1 MTTTISAEWIDRS
14 LPGVKPG
21 SAEWMQFMS
30 ASKIAA
36 VMGHSTYDSW
46 FSLWHRMKGNILP
59 DPDDDQTRRGHY
71 LEPAILGWFKDQH
84 PDWTVHKTGMWVHPE
99 IEWAAASPDA
109 IAHTPDGPVL
119 VEAKSSLDVEFG
131 KPGTDEVPAGFRDQ
145 AIWQMIVTGIR
156 KVYLPMI
163 GTGLQFAE
171 YFVDWDAE
179 YADKLMY
186 EAGLFMATITQN
198 IKPSIDPL
206 DGHTQTY
213 KALKELAPGINGET
227 VYLEDEHAIAFLT
240 ANQDMKDAEYRVQ
253 AAKNVIAEAVG
264 EARYVAW
271 QQDPDTEHKLFT
283 RQARGEGTPYLVV
296 SKKLPTIERTAA

>member
-1 MTTTISAEWIDRS
+1 MTTISAEWIDRS
-14 LPGVKPG
+14 LPDIKPG
-21 SAEWMQFMS
+21 SAEWMRYMS

-36 VMGHSTYDSW
+36 VMAHSTYDSR

-59 DPDDDQTRRGHY
+59 DPEDDQTRRGHY
-71 LEPAILGWFKDQH
+71 LEPAIIAWFKDQH
-84 PDWTVHKTGMWVHPE
+84 PDWTFHKTGMWVHPE
-99 IEWAAASPDA
+99 ITEFSASPDG

-145 AIWQMIVTGIR
+145 AIWQMLVTGMR
-156 KVYLPMI
+156 KVYMPMI

-171 YFVDWDAE
+171 YVVEWDEE
-179 YADKLMY
+179 YAGKLMF
-186 EAGLFMATITQN
+186 EAGVFMQTLKQN

-213 KALKELAPGINGET
+213 KALKELAHGINGET
-227 VYLEDEHAIAFLT
+227 IYLDDEQALAFLH

-253 AAKNVIAEAVG
+253 AAKNVIAEHAG

-271 QQDPDTEHKLFT
+271 SPEPGTEHRMFT
-283 RQARGEGTPYLVV
+283 RQSRGEGTPYLVA
-296 SKKLPTIERTAA
+296 SKKLPQITKDTK